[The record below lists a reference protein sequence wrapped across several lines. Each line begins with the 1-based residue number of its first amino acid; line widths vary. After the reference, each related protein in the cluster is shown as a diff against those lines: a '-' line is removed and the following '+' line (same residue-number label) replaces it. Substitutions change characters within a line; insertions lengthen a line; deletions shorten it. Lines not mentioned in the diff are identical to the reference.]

1 MTKLIEN
8 TGAVLLYHIEPVYDR
23 IQADFKTL
31 EEMVCAMKNEWG
43 ALNEKSFA
51 AMMKDEAKTDA
62 DVSFRQ

>member
-8 TGAVLLYHIEPVYDR
+8 TGAVLLYRIEPVYDR

-43 ALNEKSFA
+43 ALNEKLSP
-51 AMMKDEAKTDA
+51 T
-62 DVSFRQ
+62 R